1 MTVSS
6 QARLPRLTSLLYP
19 ALLLSLVAPVARAAG
34 QAEVRDYQVVVD
46 NKPGGHFHLTV
57 SPADGGKTIV
67 KAEAAVRVRFG
78 LYTYTYRYQGN
89 EVWAGDRLERSWGHS
104 ADGGKKHTVAAVM
117 QGDRATITVDG
128 RSRTDFACSWTTTH
142 WRLPP
147 HAGVEA
153 TLAVLDVDAGKR
165 LQARLQRIET
175 VQLSIAGQVHNCTHY
190 RVSGGDEAEMWFD
203 ENNRL
208 VRQFT
213 VEDGHRTEL
222 RLTGVRPAAQP

>member
-1 MTVSS
+1 MTASS
-6 QARLPRLTSLLYP
+6 QSRSPCLASLLCP
-19 ALLLSLVAPVARAAG
+19 TLLLSLVAPAARAAG

-46 NKPGGHFHLTV
+46 NKPAGHFHLTV
-57 SPADGGKTIV
+57 SPGEGGKTVV
-67 KAEAAVRVRFG
+67 KAEAAVRVRLRLF
-78 LYTYTYRYQGN
+78 TYTYSYQGT
-89 EVWAGDRLERSWGHS
+89 EVWAGDRLERSWGNS
-104 ADGGKKHTVAAVM
+104 ADGGKKHTVAAVI

-128 RSRTDFACSWTTTH
+128 RSRSDLACAWTTTH

-147 HAGVEA
+147 HTGQEA

-175 VQLSIAGQVHNCTHY
+175 VQLSIAGQVHSCTHY

-203 ENNRL
+203 ESNRL

-213 VEDGHRTEL
+213 IEDGHRTEL

>member
-6 QARLPRLTSLLYP
+6 RSRLPRLASLPYA
-19 ALLLSLVAPVARAAG
+19 ALLFSLAGPATRAAA
-34 QAEVRDYQVVVD
+34 QAEVRDYQVTVD
-46 NKPGGHFHLTV
+46 NKPAGHFHLTIT
-57 SPADGGKTIV
+57 PADAGKTVV

-78 LYTYTYRYQGN
+78 LYTYTYRYQGS

-104 ADGGKKHTVAAVM
+104 ADGGKKHNVAAVV

-128 RSRTDFACSWTTTH
+128 SSRTDLACSWTTTH

-147 HAGVEA
+147 LPASHS
-153 TLAVLDVDAGKR
+153 TLNVLDVDAGKR
-165 LQARLQRIET
+165 LSARLQHIET
-175 VQLSIAGQVHNCTHY
+175 VRLNIAGRVQTCNHY
-190 RVSGGDEAEMWFD
+190 RVSGADVAEVWFD
-203 ENNRL
+203 EGNRL

-222 RLTGVRPAAQP
+222 RLTGVRPAGR

>member
-1 MTVSS
+1 
-6 QARLPRLTSLLYP
+6 LLAP
-19 ALLLSLVAPVARAAG
+19 ALLLSLIPPAAQAAE
-34 QAEVRDYQVVVD
+34 QAETRDYQVVVD
-46 NKPGGHFHLTV
+46 NKPAGHFHLTV
-57 SPADGGKTIV
+57 SPAPDGKTV
-67 KAEAAVRVRFG
+67 VNAEAAVRVRLG
-78 LYTYTYRYQGN
+78 LYVYTYRYNGT
-89 EVWAGDRLERSWGHS
+89 EVWAGDRLERSHGHS

-128 RSRTDFACSWTTTH
+128 NSRTDLPCSWTTTH

-147 HAGVEA
+147 QAKQDA

-175 VQLSIAGQVHNCTHY
+175 VRLNVAGQVRDCTHY

-213 VEDGHRTEL
+213 IEDGHRTEL
-222 RLTGVRPAAQP
+222 RLTGVRR